1 MGVYSVSYT
10 LDCLCN
16 HESVKTLLCVFEI
29 VVPFLMGGF
38 DQKDLK
44 NDKCP
49 NLSWRRDNWEIRAM
63 TEDSLAVDW
72 LSIWED
78 EMFKTCNSQI
88 PNNTKLSI
96 GE

>member
-1 MGVYSVSYT
+1 MSQVMGVYSVSYT

-38 DQKDLK
+38 DQKDLE

-49 NLSWRRDNWEIRAM
+49 NLWWRQLRKKC
-63 TEDSLAVDW
+63 
-72 LSIWED
+72 LSIISD
-78 EMFKTCNSQI
+78 R
-88 PNNTKLSI
+88 
-96 GE
+96 GEHGWGLALHMGG